1 MESIVVV
8 GSINMDVVIRVP
20 RIPVVGETVIA
31 YDLKNYGG
39 GKGANQAVSIARL
52 GGKVFM
58 IGRVGN
64 DEYGRKLYEDLKND
78 GVNVEGVEFDCEI
91 STGTAY
97 INVNERGEN
106 NIVVY
111 QGANKMLNIE
121 QIVKYE
127 DIFNE
132 AKICVIQ
139 LEIPIETVA
148 FVVDLCY
155 RKDIKVIL
163 NPAPAC
169 ELPDTLLEK
178 VYILT
183 PNETELAILSKS
195 GIKTIEDI
203 KRASKYLLDKGVQ
216 NVITTIGEKG
226 SYFISKDTEEL
237 FNAIKVD
244 AIDTTAA
251 GDSFTGA
258 LALALSESKSIKSAI
273 EFATY
278 VAALT
283 VTKEGAQASLP
294 YRDEVEKFIKE
305 RGHNR

>member
-1 MESIVVV
+1 MEKIVVV

-20 RIPVVGETVIA
+20 HIPVVGETVIA

-64 DEYGRKLYEDLKND
+64 DEYGKKLYEGLKID
-78 GVNVEGVEFDCEI
+78 SIDVKGIEFDYEI
-91 STGTAY
+91 PTGTAY
-97 INVNERGEN
+97 INVSERGEN

-111 QGANKMLNIE
+111 QGANKRLNIE
-121 QIVKYE
+121 QIEKHE
-127 DIFNE
+127 DIFDE
-132 AKICVIQ
+132 AKMCVIQ
-139 LEIPIETVA
+139 LEIPVETVE

-155 RKDIKVIL
+155 RKGIKVIL

-183 PNETELAILSKS
+183 PNETELAFLSKS
-195 GIKTIEDI
+195 KIETIADI
-203 KRASKYLLDKGVQ
+203 EKASKYLLDKGVQ

-226 SYFISKDTEEL
+226 SYFINKDTEKL
-237 FNAIKVD
+237 FDAIKVT
-244 AIDTTAA
+244 AVDTTAA

-258 LALALSESKSIKSAI
+258 LAVALSEGKNIESAI

-283 VTKEGAQASLP
+283 VTKEGAQSSLP

-305 RGHNR
+305 RGYNK

>member
-1 MESIVVV
+1 MNKIIVV
-8 GSINMDVVIRVP
+8 GSINMDIVIKVQH
-20 RIPVVGETVIA
+20 IPKIGETIIA
-31 YDLKNYGG
+31 KDLKNYNG

-52 GGKVFM
+52 GANVSM

-64 DEYGRKLYEDLKND
+64 DDYGNKLYKDLKN
-78 GVNVEGVEFDCEI
+78 EGINCESVEFDYNI
-91 STGTAY
+91 PTGTAF
-97 INVNERGEN
+97 INVSEKGEN

-111 QGANKMLNIE
+111 QGANKSLNIE
-121 QIVKYE
+121 QIEKYGYVF
-127 DIFNE
+127 DG

-139 LEIPIETVA
+139 LEIPVETVE

-155 RKDIKVIL
+155 QKGVKVIL

-183 PNETELAILSKS
+183 PNETELALLSRSK
-195 GIKTIEDI
+195 IETIADI
-203 KRASKYLLDKGVQ
+203 KKASKYLLDKGVQ

-226 SYFISKDTEEL
+226 SFFINKDTEKL
-237 FNAIKVD
+237 FDAIKVT
-244 AIDTTAA
+244 AVDTTAA

-258 LALALSESKSIKSAI
+258 LAVALSEGKNIETAI

-283 VTKEGAQASLP
+283 VTKEGAQSSLP

-305 RGHNR
+305 RGYNK